1 MICCVRRITELDP
14 RRRRLH
20 VAGEIHPGELAARGY
35 VRDGGEWVLLLRAPD
50 DPKFDADQLM
60 REFEVLRDL
69 GYAFAEGDEWS
80 PAELFRR
87 YRDAGRLKGDA
98 RFVR

>member
-1 MICCVRRITELDP
+1 MIPHVRRITELDP
-14 RRRRLH
+14 HRRRLH
-20 VAGEIHPGELAARGY
+20 VVGEIHPGELASRGY
-35 VRDGGEWVLLLRAPD
+35 LLEGDEWVLLLRKPAY
-50 DPKFDADQLM
+50 ADQERDQLFL
-60 REFEVLRDL
+60 EFQALRNL

-87 YRDAGRLKGDA
+87 YRDAGRITGDA